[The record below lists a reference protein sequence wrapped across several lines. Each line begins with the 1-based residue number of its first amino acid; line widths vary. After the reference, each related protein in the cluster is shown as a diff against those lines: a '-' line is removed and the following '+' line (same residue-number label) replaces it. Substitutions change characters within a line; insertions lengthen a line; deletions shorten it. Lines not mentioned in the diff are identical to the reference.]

1 MGRSLRLFTVRGIDV
16 KLHITFPLILIFAA
30 LQFGLVSGLASGALF
45 GVVAISILFALVT
58 LHELGHSF
66 AAQYYGVPVKQIVLS
81 PIGGVAQLREMPD
94 KPIQELVIAAAGP
107 AVNFAVALVM
117 LAFIPI
123 LNVTISN
130 PLTVLT
136 GQNGFG
142 LEALFSYVFVYN
154 IFLALFNLIP
164 AFPMDGGRILRALM
178 AMRMDYVKATDLAA
192 NVGRI
197 AAVLMGIYAVLNGA
211 FFLAFIAFFIFNAAS
226 QEALFVRYRRS
237 LDGYTVEQAYSPA
250 AYTLSPG
257 MTLRQASDLM
267 ILGRQG
273 SFAVVEDEMIRGFVA
288 QADLVRA
295 LQTMPPYTTVSEIM
309 RYDIEPIVP
318 HDALMD
324 ARTRMDELS
333 LDALPVVTAGR
344 YAGLLNRDQIDRL
357 QQLIRSAPQNAPRV
371 RTA

>member
-30 LQFGLVSGLASGALF
+30 LQFGLVSGLVSGAIF
-45 GVVAISILFALVT
+45 GVVAIAILFALVT

-94 KPIQELVIAAAGP
+94 KPVQELVIAAAGP
-107 AVNFAVALVM
+107 AVNFAVALIM
-117 LAFIPI
+117 LALIPVFG
-123 LNVTISN
+123 LTISN
-130 PLTVLT
+130 PLAVLG
-136 GQNGFG
+136 GQSGFG
-142 LEALFSYVFVYN
+142 LESLFSYIFVYN

-164 AFPMDGGRILRALM
+164 AFPMDGGRILRALL
-178 AMRMDYVKATDLAA
+178 AMRMDYVRATDLAA
-192 NVGRI
+192 NIGRI

-211 FFLAFIAFFIFNAAS
+211 FFLAFIAFFIFNAAG
-226 QEALFVRYRRS
+226 QEAQIVRYRRS

-250 AYTLSPG
+250 AYTLTPE

-267 ILGRQG
+267 VLGRQG
-273 SFAVVEDEMIRGFVA
+273 SFAVVESDVIRGFVA
-288 QADLVRA
+288 QADLLKA
-295 LQTMPPYTTVSEIM
+295 LQTMPVYTPVSDIM
-309 RYDIEPIVP
+309 RLDIEPTVP
-318 HDALMD
+318 HEGLIDVAK
-324 ARTRMDELS
+324 RMDELS

-357 QQLIRSAPQNAPRV
+357 QQLIRLSPRRAPRA
-371 RTA
+371 RAA